1 MLKDPTSPLPQPVQP
16 EEQDAALLEAVAKRV
31 VDMGMATPAVFFLE
45 STKPLSYIGSQVLVF
60 LEPFVKTLLNLASY
74 NRLVAM
80 MEDRRNIEA
89 LMVRIEDLDEAARE
103 AENKRKQEERAA
115 RRSARAGT
123 SRRPGIWARIR
134 GRFRQQG
141 SRP

>member
-1 MLKDPTSPLPQPVQP
+1 MLKDPTSPLPQPVS
-16 EEQDAALLEAVAKRV
+16 EEAQDAALLEAVAKRI

-74 NRLVAM
+74 NRLVAL
-80 MEDRRNIEA
+80 MEDRRNIEK
-89 LMVRIEDLDEAARE
+89 LMVRIEELDDLARE
-103 AENKRKQEERAA
+103 TERKRKEEERAA
-115 RRSARAGT
+115 RRNVGGSSPPPSSVWTRLWN
-123 SRRPGIWARIR
+123 RKHQP
-134 GRFRQQG
+134 G